1 MLPAA
6 HRTDAKVL
14 VTGRVM
20 ERRAMVR
27 TLWAGLRAALLRAP
41 GSDLPLGA
49 GTTD

>member
-6 HRTDAKVL
+6 HRAEAKVL
-14 VTGRVM
+14 VTGCAM
-20 ERRAMVR
+20 ERRDMVR
-27 TLWAGLRAALLRAP
+27 TLRAGLRAALLRAP